1 MCPPVTVVVC
11 RAMLRPAGG
20 GGLGYI
26 KRTPVAKDQKY
37 TVVAGKSGP
46 CGPNAGNTHATDGGT
61 SYFKDANTVAGY
73 GGGKGGPNAQSSSPG
88 YGGGYKGDG
97 GGRGGYGG
105 RGSWHQGGGGAGG
118 YKGRGGNAVGSHCHS
133 SDRRCDA
140 QSGSGGGGA
149 GGYYSS
155 TWGTP
160 AGGGVG
166 IYGALLF
173 PRVWHLRCNLA
184 SFCCGR

>member
-1 MCPPVTVVVC
+1 MVVC
-11 RAMLRPAGG
+11 RALLRPAGG

-26 KRTPVAKDQKY
+26 KRFKVTKDQKY
-37 TVVAGKSGP
+37 TVVVGKSGT
-46 CGPNAGNTHATDGGT
+46 CTPNAGNTHSSDGGT
-61 SYFKDANTVAGY
+61 SYFVNTNTVAGY
-73 GGGKGGPNAQSSSPG
+73 GGGKGGHNSVSSSPG

-97 GGRGGYGG
+97 GGRGGTGG
-105 RGSWHQGGGGAGG
+105 RGSWHSGGGGAGG
-118 YKGRGGNAVGSHCHS
+118 YNGRGGDTTYNCRNNNRNCNAPP
-133 SDRRCDA
+133 
-140 QSGSGGGGA
+140 GSGGGGG

-160 AGGGVG
+160 SGGGVG

-184 SFCCGR
+184 SFCCGC